1 MSFLTYFIVKDIAVS
16 TAFYKA
22 FFGQEPV
29 GGQPER
35 FAIFNAGLALY
46 NSSYD
51 DELIKSGAD
60 LSDHFNAAYLANK
73 EVSISYGNNVI
84 LNFTVKDLAAEY
96 ERVKS
101 LNIGTVSEI
110 MYVNIA
116 MPYWFFWLN
125 DPDGNCLEITGEYTP

>member
-1 MSFLTYFIVKDIAVS
+1 MSFLTYFIVKDMATSI
-16 TAFYKA
+16 AFYKA
-22 FFGQEPV
+22 FLGQEPA

-51 DELIKSGAD
+51 DELIRSGAY
-60 LSDHFNAAYLANK
+60 LSDYFNAAYLANK
-73 EVSISYGNNVI
+73 EASINYGNNVV
-84 LNFTVKDLAAEY
+84 LNFTVNDLAAEY

-101 LNIGTVSEI
+101 LNIGKVSEI

-116 MPYWFFWLN
+116 MPYWFFWLK
-125 DPDGNCLEITGEYTP
+125 DPDGNCLEITGEYKP